1 MSNRND
7 VTGIKTNLTSR
18 GRHNI
23 SGQELLMFTD
33 IKHLD
38 MKKFMSNE
46 VLNTANK
53 FEVSLFQSSRGRDFM
68 KST

>member
-1 MSNRND
+1 
-7 VTGIKTNLTSR
+7 
-18 GRHNI
+18 
-23 SGQELLMFTD
+23 MFTD

-53 FEVSLFQSSRGRDFM
+53 FEVSLFQSSRGREFM